1 MLKGRGAVKVAASGG
16 CGIAR
21 NDGKLGM
28 RVHDGVHLERGS
40 IGQDLGPHLRLLNRL
55 LLKGRGAVEV
65 AASSGGGV
73 AGDDGKLRVEEGDG
87 EVTQGARIGKNLTA
101 LGEELVE
108 VCGEES
114 DRRMGRGRHFW

>member
-1 MLKGRGAVKVAASGG
+1 MAQGCGCYPKASGELVSWPVTYTT
-16 CGIAR
+16 
-21 NDGKLGM
+21 NHKLGV
-28 RVHDGVHLERGS
+28 RGGVG
-40 IGQDLGPHLRLLNRL
+40 
-55 LLKGRGAVEV
+55 
-65 AASSGGGV
+65 SSGGGV

-87 EVTQGARIGKNLTA
+87 EVTQGARVGKNLTA